1 MLGCDR
7 MANNVPGNY
16 YDKYHSKNPIARTL
30 MNGFYRELNHNLDKV
45 KFQRVL
51 DAGCGE
57 GEITNLIDN
66 KFNDLK
72 ELKGMELESETIE
85 EANKRFP
92 NLDISQGS
100 IYELPFSN
108 DTFDLV
114 VTCEVLE
121 HLDNPLKGLEE
132 IIRVSS
138 KYILVSVPREPIW
151 RICNVLRGKY
161 IKGLG
166 NTPGH
171 IQHWSKQEFISFIE
185 KRADIINISSPF
197 PWTMILA
204 EVKK

>member
-1 MLGCDR
+1 
-7 MANNVPGNY
+7 MANNVPGNF
-16 YDKYHSKNPIARTL
+16 YDKYNTKNPIARTL
-30 MNGFYRELNHNLDKV
+30 MNGFYRELNRNLNQIN
-45 KFQRVL
+45 FQSVL

-57 GEITNLIDN
+57 GEITNLINN
-66 KFNDLK
+66 KYNDLK
-72 ELKGMELESETIE
+72 QLKGLELEEETVL

-92 NLDISQGS
+92 HLDISQGS
-100 IYELPFSN
+100 IYELPFLE

-132 IIRVSS
+132 ITRVSC
-138 KYILVSVPREPIW
+138 KYILVSVPREPVW

-161 IKGLG
+161 IKDLG

-171 IQHWSKQEFISFIE
+171 IQHWSKKEFISFIG
-185 KRADIINISSPF
+185 RYADIINISSPF

-204 EVKK
+204 EVRK

>member
-1 MLGCDR
+1 MT
-7 MANNVPGNY
+7 NNVPGNY
-16 YDKYHSKNPIARTL
+16 YDKYHTKNPIARAL
-30 MNGFYRELNHNLDKV
+30 MKGFYDSLNNSLDKV

-57 GEITNLIDN
+57 GEITNLIST

-72 ELKGMELESETIE
+72 ELKGLELEEETVA

-92 NLDISQGS
+92 YLDIYQGS

-161 IKGLG
+161 IKDLG

-171 IQHWSKQEFISFIE
+171 IQEERRVGK
-185 KRADIINISSPF
+185 
-197 PWTMILA
+197 
-204 EVKK
+204 

>member
-1 MLGCDR
+1 MYK
-7 MANNVPGNY
+7 NIPGNY
-16 YDKYHSKNPIARTL
+16 FDKYHTKNPIARTL
-30 MNGFYRELNHNLDKV
+30 MNGFYRELNQNLDRIEFK
-45 KFQRVL
+45 RVL

-57 GEITNLIDN
+57 GEITNLINN

-72 ELKGMELESETIE
+72 ELKGMELEAETVV

-92 NLDISQGS
+92 QLDISQGS

-132 IIRVSS
+132 LIRVSS

-151 RICNVLRGKY
+151 RVCNVLRGKY
-161 IKGLG
+161 IMELG

-204 EVKK
+204 EVRK